1 MDVIS
6 KKRFRKLIK
15 IEDLSY
21 KIKESIILRSLNLEI
36 PQNKLTTIIGPNG
49 AGKSTLLNIIARL
62 LPLQEG
68 EVYFDKVNLRQSND
82 AQLAKVMAILPQE
95 SHIISRI
102 TVKDLLIFGRY
113 PYHQGSPKE
122 EDFKIIQEKLEEFDL
137 SIYQNR
143 YLNELSGGQKQR
155 ALIGMVFAQ
164 STPYI
169 LLDEPLNNLDI
180 FHENNLL
187 RLVHKNVRLKNK
199 TIVVVLHDI
208 NHAIAFSDNIIAL
221 KDGKLVFHGP
231 PNKVIT
237 SRNIFKLFGLRTDVI
252 EHKGRKLVVTK
263 RI

>member
-1 MDVIS
+1 M
-6 KKRFRKLIK
+6 IK
-15 IEDLSY
+15 IENLSY
-21 KIKESIILRSLNLEI
+21 KIKESIILRSLHLQI
-36 PQNKLTTIIGPNG
+36 PKHKLTAIIGPNG
-49 AGKSTLLNIIARL
+49 AGKSTLLNLLARL
-62 LPLQEG
+62 LPIQEG
-68 EVYFDKVNLRQSND
+68 EVYFDEISLRQSND

-102 TVKDLLIFGRY
+102 TVKDLLTFGRY
-113 PYHQGSPKE
+113 PHHKGNPQK
-122 EDFKIIQEKLEEFDL
+122 EDFKVIDEKLEEFDL
-137 SIYQNR
+137 LTYQNR

-187 RLVHKNVRLKNK
+187 HLVHKNVKLKNS

-221 KDGKLVFHGP
+221 KDGELVFHGP

-237 SRNIFKLFGLRTDVI
+237 SRNIFKLFGLKTDVI
-252 EHKGRKLVVTK
+252 EHKGRKFVITK
-263 RI
+263 RGKT